1 MILQFHSSVYIWRKK
16 ITLSLKDTCTPII
29 TAALFTIAKIWK
41 QPKHPTTDV
50 CIKKMWSE
58 VKWKSLNRVWL
69 FVTPWTVESVEF
81 SRPEYWS
88 GLPFPF
94 CRGSS
99 QPRDWTQ
106 VSHIARRFFT
116 SWATR
121 EAHKKDVVYIY
132 NRILLSHKK
141 EWNSAICNNMY
152 GPRGYKWSK
161 SEKDKYCMISLICW
175 I

>member
-121 EAHKKDVVYIY
+121 KAKTNKQQKNYSNHWMSACYEPGTISLSSFNIHSNPVTKI
-132 NRILLSHKK
+132 RLLSSFH
-141 EWNSAICNNMY
+141 
-152 GPRGYKWSK
+152 R
-161 SEKDKYCMISLICW
+161 
-175 I
+175 